1 MTYDGE
7 FNMSREQLKS
17 RLKDVVA
24 TITFDKKDGTLRQM
38 RCTLK
43 ENYLPSSTIASE
55 ETQGVLTT
63 ERVLSVRKENF
74 DILPVWDIDNGGWRS
89 FRMDSIKSVSF
100 SETT

>member
-7 FNMSREQLKS
+7 FNMSRDQLKS

-24 TITFDKKDGTLRQM
+24 TVTFAKKDGTLRQM

-43 ENYLPSSTIASE
+43 ENNLPIFD
-55 ETQGVLTT
+55 ETKLT
-63 ERVLSVRKENF
+63 RKEN
-74 DILPVWDIDNGGWRS
+74 DEVLPVWDIDNGGWRS

-100 SETT
+100 SETA

>member
-1 MTYDGE
+1 MNHDGE
-7 FNMSREQLKS
+7 FNMSRDQLKR
-17 RLKDVVA
+17 RLKNVVA

-43 ENYLPSSTIASE
+43 ENYLPSLTIASE
-55 ETQGVLTT
+55 ETEGVL
-63 ERVLSVRKENF
+63 SIRKENF

-100 SETT
+100 SETA